1 MPGVN
6 LVQHLPQDWRDAL
19 LVGRLD
25 AGAGPAP
32 VMVVKGRVR
41 DVSRSTPTVG
51 ELLNAWSGSV
61 PVGKDLGSLDE
72 LPITAA
78 FAGEPSLRILA
89 PCDLQCIKACGVTF
103 AVSAVE
109 RVIEE
114 RARGDSAQAQAIR
127 DALGQKVGADIRAVR
142 PGSAE
147 AARLKDALIA
157 DRLWSQYLEVAI
169 GPDAEVFTKSPV
181 LSSVGWGD
189 WIGVRSESQWNNPEP
204 EIVLACDA
212 RGRILGAALG
222 NDVNLR
228 DIEGRSALLLGKAKD
243 NNASCAIGPFIR
255 LFDGRFTLD
264 QVRSTVIALQV
275 QGAEDYCLEGSSSM
289 SLISRDPADLVR
301 QTLDQHHY
309 PDGFMLFLGTMFAP
323 TQDRGAPGRGFT
335 HKSGD
340 IVRVSAPALG
350 TLVNKVTTSQEAPPW
365 QLGIAWLMRNLAQR
379 GLLPRSQEDR

>member
-6 LVQHLPQDWRDAL
+6 LGQHLPQDWRDAL
-19 LVGRLD
+19 LVGRWD
-25 AGAGPAP
+25 AGAGPVP
-32 VMVVKGRVR
+32 VIVETVVSATCRAARQRSRAAERVVR
-41 DVSRSTPTVG
+41 RST
-51 ELLNAWSGSV
+51 A
-61 PVGKDLGSLDE
+61 GKDLGALDE

-78 FAGEPSLRILA
+78 SRRSALRLLA

-114 RARGDSAQAQAIR
+114 RARGDAKAQSIR
-127 DALGQKVGADIRAVR
+127 DALGEKVGADIRSVR
-142 PGSAE
+142 PGSAT
-147 AARLKDALIA
+147 AARLKEALIA
-157 DRLWSQYLEVAI
+157 DGLWSQYLEVAI
-169 GPDAEVFTKSPV
+169 GPDAKVFTKSPV
-181 LSSVGWGD
+181 LSAVGWGD

-255 LFDGRFTLD
+255 LFDDRFRLD
-264 QVRSTVIALQV
+264 DVRSTVVALQV
-275 QGAEDYCLEGSSSM
+275 QGADDYRLEGSSSM

-323 TQDRGAPGRGFT
+323 TQDRETAGRGFT

-350 TLVNKVTTSQEAPPW
+350 TLVNKVTTSQQAPPW
-365 QLGIAWLMRNLAQR
+365 TLGIAGLIRSLAQR
-379 GLLPRSQEDR
+379 LLPHSQGDR